1 MQLNVTGRRL
11 EVTEALESYARTK
24 LGRLER
30 HFDHVTNVHVV
41 LSVERERRRAEAT
54 VHVTGRELFAD
65 AVEEDMYA
73 AIDALVDKLD
83 RQIKRYK
90 EKTTD
95 HHRASGGLKSNP
107 PKAPPETD

>member
-11 EVTEALESYARTK
+11 EVTEALESYTRTK
-24 LGRLER
+24 LQILER

-41 LSVERERRRAEAT
+41 LSVERERHRAEAT

-65 AVEEDMYA
+65 SVEGEMYA

-83 RQIKRYK
+83 RQIRRYK
-90 EKTTD
+90 EKMTD
-95 HHRASGGLKSNP
+95 HDRASGGLKFNP
-107 PKAPPETD
+107 PSGP